1 MTLLGERKGHFESP
15 GRVTL
20 PFFSGQVVY
29 LWTLLSDEQMSNKV
43 GVEHQPHIDT
53 LSIRVSYIHCIYTY
67 HMYIVMPY
75 SHPL

>member
-1 MTLLGERKGHFESP
+1 MTLSKAKWPSTRGRKGHFESP

-29 LWTLLSDEQMSNKV
+29 LWTLLSDEQRSNKV

-53 LSIRVSYIHCIYTY
+53 LSIRGKLYTLYI
-67 HMYIVMPY
+67 YIGT
-75 SHPL
+75 L